1 MWYGLF
7 RRKVIP
13 LENINERIAY
23 LIKDLNLTK
32 TKFAERIHVGQPFVS
47 MLCKGDAAPSDR
59 TISDI
64 CREFNVS
71 EEWLREGIGEMY
83 VRRTK
88 NQQIAIWLNDVMG
101 ADDGDFR
108 KELVANLAEL
118 TTEEWMVLERMLKR
132 KTEGR

>member
-1 MWYGLF
+1 MDT
-7 RRKVIP
+7 V
-13 LENINERIAY
+13 NERIAY
-23 LIKDLNLTK
+23 LIKELNLAK
-32 TKFAERIHVGQPFVS
+32 AKFAERIHVSGAFITMICNGS
-47 MLCKGDAAPSDR
+47 SSPSDR

>member
-1 MWYGLF
+1 M
-7 RRKVIP
+7 
-13 LENINERIAY
+13 ENINERIAY

-32 TKFAERIHVGQPFVS
+32 TKFAERIHVGQPFISKVC
-47 MLCKGDAAPSDR
+47 MGDAVPSDR